1 MTAFHNLARAAA
13 IAVVVALG
21 ACASRPAATPAP
33 VETRA
38 PASSEGPV
46 RQPEVLTAPQAT
58 APTAPPPPV
67 SSGPAQPMGPA
78 GPAPGTVADFQANA
92 GDRVF
97 FETDRFDLSA
107 DAQAVLQRQA
117 AWLQAFP
124 GVQIQ
129 VAGNCDERGTREYNL
144 ALGSRRANAVRD
156 YLVGLGV
163 APGRISTVS
172 YGKERPID
180 PRSNPEGW
188 AVNRNGHTQLVG
200 GAALS

>member
-1 MTAFHNLARAAA
+1 MKTLSLAMRAAA
-13 IAVVVALG
+13 LAALIGLG

-38 PASSEGPV
+38 PATGEAV
-46 RQPEVLTAPQAT
+46 RQPEVLTAPQTTPPAPAPSTT
-58 APTAPPPPV
+58 ASSQPTAP
-67 SSGPAQPMGPA
+67 M
-78 GPAPGTVADFQANA
+78 GPAPGTIADFQANA

-107 DAQAVLQRQA
+107 EA
-117 AWLQAFP
+117 AWLQAYP
-124 GVQIQ
+124 GVQIM

-163 APGRISTVS
+163 NPSRISTVS

>member
-1 MTAFHNLARAAA
+1 MKTLSLAVRAAA
-13 IAVVVALG
+13 LAALIGLG

-38 PASSEGPV
+38 PATAEAPV
-46 RQPEVLTAPQAT
+46 RQPEVLTAPQST
-58 APTAPPPPV
+58 PPAPPPAAAAP
-67 SSGPAQPMGPA
+67 SQPMAPM

-97 FETDRFDLSA
+97 FETDRFDLTA

-156 YLVGLGV
+156 FLVGLGV
-163 APGRISTVS
+163 NPSRISTVS